1 MQPAQSLH
9 GINQQCRVFYLMVD
23 PLVKMHALPSLFYRK
38 YCHDLGNRMKIVDAN
53 RNIVHLRIIKEYMT
67 AYIVEGFDHL
77 VHVYRLLNGGTM
89 KLRFLLND
97 IFYVIK
103 VRDDKMASIPIV
115 FFSLRDPYTDHISRK
130 GKEMVP
136 PDPFFDE
143 IERLHHATYKQ
154 KKKKKKRMHT
164 STSQLHITAD
174 ATHFQKKPILHTP
187 VHHPKPLDIDL
198 NELPNIDDD
207 DPADSD
213 NRGPEIMEDNA
224 CTNRVETDHSTY
236 SIIPIKFHQFLTTAT
251 NEQFVELPNHP
262 LHYAQL
268 NSPTF
273 TQFIPINRPIG
284 SNYDTYVCF
293 ITIHQARSCSIVIPT
308 DFAVRAFPSRMD
320 CVCLRHVGGIE
331 YNMGLRWT
339 YILSFVEV
347 QLTRGWRYFVRHN
360 LLRPG
365 SIIRLTVTSLN
376 ESVMYAELIKI

>member
-1 MQPAQSLH
+1 
-9 GINQQCRVFYLMVD
+9 
-23 PLVKMHALPSLFYRK
+23 
-38 YCHDLGNRMKIVDAN
+38 
-53 RNIVHLRIIKEYMT
+53 
-67 AYIVEGFDHL
+67 
-77 VHVYRLLNGGTM
+77 
-89 KLRFLLND
+89 
-97 IFYVIK
+97 
-103 VRDDKMASIPIV
+103 
-115 FFSLRDPYTDHISRK
+115 
-130 GKEMVP
+130 MVP

-154 KKKKKKRMHT
+154 KKKKKKRMHS

-187 VHHPKPLDIDL
+187 VHHPKALDIDL
-198 NELPNIDDD
+198 NQLPNIDDD

-224 CTNRVETDHSTY
+224 CTNRVETDHNTY

-262 LHYAQL
+262 LHCAQL

-293 ITIHQARSCSIVIPT
+293 IIIHQARSCSIVIPT

-331 YNMGLRWT
+331 YNMGLRWM

-347 QLTRGWRYFVRHN
+347 
-360 LLRPG
+360 
-365 SIIRLTVTSLN
+365 
-376 ESVMYAELIKI
+376 